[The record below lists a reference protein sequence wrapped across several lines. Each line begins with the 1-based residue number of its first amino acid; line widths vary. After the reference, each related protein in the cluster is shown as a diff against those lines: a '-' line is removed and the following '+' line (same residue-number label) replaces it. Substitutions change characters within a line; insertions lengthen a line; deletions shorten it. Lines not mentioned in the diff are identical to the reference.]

1 MITEKQL
8 ENFKGMKTYGELD
21 LIKGELVTIGWKLSG
36 MNIDTSEVMDEVL
49 RAVSGVRKLM
59 EDM

>member
-8 ENFKGMKTYGELD
+8 ANFKGMKTYGELD
-21 LIKGELVTIGWKLSG
+21 QIKGELVAIGWKLSG
-36 MNIDTSEVMDEVL
+36 INVDTSDVMDDVL
-49 RAVSGVRKLM
+49 RAVNGVRKLM